1 VNLVLAV
8 FIAFLALFAGAG
20 LVGFVVFLVILQRR
34 MNELQTAVVN
44 LVGHAQM
51 IASDHSSKQIAT
63 FVGSIAG
70 QLPALMA
77 ALRTSAEAYN
87 LISTL
92 VFRKP
97 QEPGAGLVSAGI
109 PQAPSQSDDASS
121 FVAPRT
127 DQQLAQDERAR
138 ILAQVGIKVDE
149 DELYSP
155 APPPIEVSTVEQV

>member
-1 VNLVLAV
+1 MNLVLAV
-8 FIAFLALFAGAG
+8 FIAFLALFTGAAIS
-20 LVGFVVFLVILQRR
+20 GFVVFLVMLQRR
-34 MNELQTAVVN
+34 MNELRETVDK
-44 LVGHAQM
+44 LVGFASA
-51 IASDHSSKQIAT
+51 IASDQSGKQIAVC
-63 FVGSIAG
+63 VGSIAG

-87 LISTL
+87 MISTL

-97 QEPGAGLVSAGI
+97 LEHVAGAVPAGM
-109 PQAPSQSDDASS
+109 PQAPSPTDDASS
-121 FVAPRT
+121 FVPPRT

-149 DELYSP
+149 DELYNP